1 MEQAVWFFAGVVSF
15 KLISKLLE
23 YKQLV
28 EFTAQTG
35 LQILLVAANVLQD
48 VTFMQAVKYRKL
60 KESGT
65 SEHELQLIKEIDE
78 QIIMNWQN
86 SVIMKFKSSIPPS
99 VARVFDFNDWDTA
112 MRSLD
117 RYVETRRKKTY
128 E

>member
-48 VTFMQAVKYRKL
+48 VAFMQAVKYRKL

-117 RYVETRRKKTY
+117 RYVDTRRKKTY